1 MSILVDENTRVIV
14 QGYTGKQGRFH
25 ASQMRDFG
33 TRIVAGISP
42 GKGGQELDGVP
53 VYDTVK
59 AAVREHGAD
68 ASVLFVPAPFAK
80 DAAFEAL
87 DAGVPLVVVI
97 TEHIPVQDTM
107 KIVAYASERN
117 ARVIGPNC
125 IGIVSAGK
133 CKIGIMPNNIY
144 KKGCVGVVARSGT
157 LSYQIAQEIS
167 DVGLGQTSALSVGGD
182 PVVGVSL
189 TQALEMFE
197 ADAETKGVVLVGEIG
212 GNAEEMASEYIARM
226 SKPVVAYLAG
236 RSAPPGKRMG
246 HAGAIIE
253 RGMGTLDSKVKALN
267 KAGAKVAHL
276 PWEVKDLMLEAL
288 GR

>member
-25 ASQMRDFG
+25 ASQMREFG
-33 TRIVAGISP
+33 TRVVAGISP

-59 AAVREHGAD
+59 AAMREHGVD

-80 DAAFEAL
+80 DAALEAL
-87 DAGVPLVVVI
+87 DAGVPLVVII

-125 IGIVSAGK
+125 VGIVSAGK
-133 CKIGIMPNNIY
+133 CKIGIMPNSIY
-144 KKGCVGVVARSGT
+144 NKGCVGVVARSGT

-182 PVVGVSL
+182 PVVGVGL
-189 TQALEMFE
+189 TEALQMFE
-197 ADAETKGVVLVGEIG
+197 ADPETLGVVVVGEIG
-212 GNAEEMASEYIARM
+212 GNAEEIASDYIACM

-253 RGMGTLDSKVKALN
+253 RGMGTLDSKVKALK
-267 KAGAKVAHL
+267 KAGAQVAQL
-276 PWEVKDLMLEAL
+276 PWEVKDLMQEAL